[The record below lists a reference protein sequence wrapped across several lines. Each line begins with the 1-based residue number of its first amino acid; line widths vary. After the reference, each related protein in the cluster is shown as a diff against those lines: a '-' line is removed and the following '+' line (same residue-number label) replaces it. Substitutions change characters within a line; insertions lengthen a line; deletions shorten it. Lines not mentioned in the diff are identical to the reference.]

1 MRIAVDGRPLR
12 HPLAGIGVYTREIL
26 SRIGRD
32 HELFIYLDRDLPKP
46 PDIPGICRAGS
57 GRRLS
62 GLLTANVVFPRWA
75 RQDAVDVFF
84 SPRHHLPLALGD
96 VPSVVTIHDLVW
108 RVAPETM
115 KPLNRALDAML
126 MPIALA
132 RADRVIAVSPDTAD
146 RIEAFCGRSDVDTV
160 MLAPRQLPPPEPFE
174 HGRPFFLFVGTKEP
188 RKNLPG
194 TLDGFR
200 RAVAGGL
207 DHDLVLVG
215 SDGWQP
221 GIAERIAAS
230 GLADRV
236 VDLGPISSAR
246 LAGVYQAC
254 SALVLASFYEGFGI
268 PLVEAMA
275 HGKSVITSNS
285 GTMAKV
291 AGDAALFVD
300 PENSASIA
308 RAFLK
313 LAKDHG
319 IRQRLEANAN
329 RRARSFS
336 WDRAARETVKVL
348 AAASA
353 PQLG

>member
-12 HPLAGIGVYTREIL
+12 HPYAGIGVYTREIL

-32 HELFIYLDRDLPKP
+32 HELFIYLDRDLPDA
-46 PDIPGICRAGS
+46 PDLPGVRRAGS
-57 GRRLS
+57 GRRLT
-62 GLLTANVVFPRWA
+62 GLFTANAAFPRWA
-75 RQDAVDVFF
+75 RRDAVDVFF
-84 SPRHHLPLALGD
+84 SPRHHLPLMLHGI
-96 VPSVVTIHDLVW
+96 PSVVTIHDLVW
-108 RVAPETM
+108 RVAAETM
-115 KPLNRALDAML
+115 KPLNRALDATL
-126 MPIALA
+126 MPVALA
-132 RADRVIAVSPDTAD
+132 RTDRVIAVSRDTAN

-160 MLAPRQLPPPEPFE
+160 MLAPRQFPVPEPFE

-207 DHDLVLVG
+207 DDHDLVLVG
-215 SDGWQP
+215 SEGWQP
-221 GIAERIAAS
+221 SLVERIAAS
-230 GLADRV
+230 GLSDRV

-275 HGKSVITSNS
+275 FGKPVITSNI
-285 GTMAKV
+285 GAMAEV

-300 PENSASIA
+300 PESPASIA

-313 LAKDHG
+313 LARDHG
-319 IRQRLEANAN
+319 TRQRLGTNAH

-336 WDRAARETVKVL
+336 WDRAARETAAVL
-348 AAASA
+348 ADASA
-353 PQLG
+353 RV

>member
-12 HPLAGIGVYTREIL
+12 HPFVGIGVYTREIL

-32 HELFIYLDRDLPKP
+32 HELFIYLDRDLPEP
-46 PDIPGICRAGS
+46 PDIPGVCRAGS
-57 GRRLS
+57 GRRLT

-84 SPRHHLPLALGD
+84 SPRHHLPLALRNI
-96 VPSVVTIHDLVW
+96 PSVVTIHDLVW

-132 RADRVIAVSPDTAD
+132 QADRVIAVSPDTAN

-200 RAVAGGL
+200 RAVAAGL
-207 DHDLVLVG
+207 DHDLVLAG
-215 SDGWQP
+215 SDGWEP

-230 GLADRV
+230 GLSDRV

-275 HGKSVITSNS
+275 HGKPVITSNN
-285 GTMAKV
+285 GAMAEI

-300 PENSASIA
+300 PANAASIA

-313 LAKDHG
+313 LERDQDT
-319 IRQRLEANAN
+319 RQRLAANAH
-329 RRARSFS
+329 RRAKSFS
-336 WDRAARETVKVL
+336 WDRAARETVEVL
-348 AAASA
+348 ATASA
-353 PQLG
+353 PHLG

>member
-12 HPLAGIGVYTREIL
+12 HPYAGIGVYAREIL
-26 SRIGRD
+26 GRLDRD
-32 HELFIYLDRDLPKP
+32 HELFIYLDRDLPDA
-46 PDIPGICRAGS
+46 PDLPGICRAGS
-57 GRRLS
+57 GRRLT
-62 GLLTANVVFPRWA
+62 GLVTANVAFPRWA

-84 SPRHHLPLALGD
+84 SPRHHLPLTLHGI
-96 VPSVVTIHDLVW
+96 PSVVTIHDLVW
-108 RVAPETM
+108 RVAAETM
-115 KPLNRALDAML
+115 RPLNRALDATL
-126 MPIALA
+126 MPVALA
-132 RADRVIAVSPDTAD
+132 RADRVIAVSRDTAN

-160 MLAPRQLPPPEPFE
+160 MLAPRQLPVPEPFE

-200 RAVAGGL
+200 RAVADGL
-207 DHDLVLVG
+207 DYDLVLVG

-221 GIAERIAAS
+221 GIAERIATS
-230 GLADRV
+230 GLSDRV
-236 VDLGPISSAR
+236 VDLGPISAAR

-275 HGKSVITSNS
+275 HGKPVITSNI
-285 GTMAKV
+285 GAMAEV

-300 PENSASIA
+300 PESPGSIA
-308 RAFLK
+308 NAFLT
-313 LAKDHG
+313 LARDHG
-319 IRQRLEANAN
+319 TRQRLGTNAH
-329 RRARSFS
+329 RRAKSFS
-336 WDRAARETVKVL
+336 WDRAARETAAVL

-353 PQLG
+353 RA